1 MRRYEI
7 VKDLARLMYED
18 IEPKLLSFMLK
29 IFKGEFEEFIDV
41 LFLLYCARCKPND
54 QEWLPAQGWFRELRF
69 LKLV

>member
-54 QEWLPAQGWFRELRF
+54 QE
-69 LKLV
+69 